1 MEASKGVSLLVF
13 TACCLL
19 GQSVTPPAFEVTSIK
34 RNPAGVGPGGLMRE
48 SPAGINYIQAQ
59 LRDLMCRAYG
69 LQPAQIEGG
78 PGWINSETYDI
89 SATVTPPDPQYA
101 RRRLMLQTLLEERF
115 KLAIHREQK
124 ELPVY
129 ALVVG
134 ANGPKLREAEGPNS
148 PDTTYDKAGTHLRG
162 KMSAQVLAGYLAAH
176 MGQRVLNETGLKG
189 TFDIALDFTLD
200 DRPQTGDE
208 SAPSVFTAVKEQL
221 GLKLEARKA
230 PVETVVIDHV
240 EKPTEN

>member
-1 MEASKGVSLLVF
+1 MAVFMYYQELYHTWHRAVVPGFNRSIQLAAGEFVTDERYLEALARRAPSDWEHKGPS
-13 TACCLL
+13 
-19 GQSVTPPAFEVTSIK
+19 
-34 RNPAGVGPGGLMRE
+34 
-48 SPAGINYIQAQ
+48 
-59 LRDLMCRAYG
+59 
-69 LQPAQIEGG
+69 
-78 PGWINSETYDI
+78 WINSETYDI
-89 SATVTPPDPQYA
+89 AATVTPPDPQYA
-101 RRRLMLQTLLEERF
+101 QRRLMLQTLLAERF

-134 ANGPKLREAEGPNS
+134 TNGSKLREAEEPNS
-148 PDTTYDKAGTHLRG
+148 PNTTNDKAGTHLRG
-162 KMSAQVLAGYLAAH
+162 KMSALALAGYLAAH

-230 PVETVVIDHV
+230 PVEIVVIDHV
-240 EKPTEN
+240 EKPTDN